1 MKSQLAYPANFK
13 KDGKFFVVTFQDIPE
28 AITQGK
34 GMKEVMAMAKEVLSL
49 SMDFYFEDQR
59 PVPAPSRPKRKQ
71 IMVKLPAKLSAKV
84 GRFNEGLRSAAIN
97 SSKTTPAQGSE
108 PEEMEMYDPP
118 HPGEIVQEWI
128 EGLKTSVTELAKHIH
143 MPRPALSRLVKGQ
156 SSITADMALRL
167 SAAFGDR
174 PGLWMDL
181 QTKYDLW
188 QAKHRMKRPKI
199 KPFPRPA
206 NKE

>member
-1 MKSQLAYPANFK
+1 MKSKLAYPANFK
-13 KDGKFFVVTFQDIPE
+13 KDGKSFVVTFQDIPE

-34 GMKEVMAMAKEVLSL
+34 GMKEAMAMAKEGLAS

-59 PVPAPSRPKRKQ
+59 RIPAPSRPKRKQ
-71 IMVKLPAKLSAKV
+71 IMVELPAKLSAKV
-84 GRFNEGLRSAAIN
+84 GLFNEELRSAVLH
-97 SSKTTPAQGSE
+97 SSKATPVQGSE

-118 HPGEIVQEWI
+118 HPGEMVQEWI
-128 EGLKTSVTELAKHIH
+128 EGLKTNVSQLARHIH
-143 MPRPALSRLVKGQ
+143 VPRPALSRLVKGQ

-181 QTKYDLW
+181 QTQYDLW
-188 QAKHRMKRPKI
+188 QAKHRTKRPKI
-199 KPFPRPA
+199 KLFPRPA
-206 NKE
+206 NQD